1 MRAIIFIIFTLVPFC
16 LFAQNP
22 GKFAQAAQKKIEQQ
36 QQQLKAE
43 TGTTTK
49 TLIKAGEKT
58 KTAPESTNFEY
69 QDREG
74 NIYPVYKGAKGGYF
88 INRISKKTNKEY
100 RQYIKVN
107 N

>member
-22 GKFAQAAQKKIEQQ
+22 GKFAQATKEKLQQ
-36 QQQLKAE
+36 QQQIKAAE
-43 TGTTTK
+43 TGATK

-74 NIYPVYKGAKGGYF
+74 NIYPVFKGLKGGYF
-88 INRISKKTNKEY
+88 INRISKKTGKEY
-100 RQYIKVN
+100 KFYIKVN